1 MNDASIAYPWGRG
14 RRPGRTPAAG
24 GFTLVELLVVIAIIG
39 VLIGMTIP
47 AIQGLREM
55 SRRAACSQHLTKLSL
70 ALSAYHSQYGHYPAG
85 TIAAAG
91 PVRSEPIGFH
101 HNWISGL
108 MPMVDAPNV
117 AAAIDRSAGVYDP
130 ANQAVRE
137 LEIPFLQCPSA
148 VLALPYQATYAGN
161 QHPDEAPIDEG
172 NQGVFFLN
180 ETISNDDIRD
190 GLAYTLFVSEQV
202 QSFGK
207 PLSWMSGTRATLRN
221 TGHAINA
228 HRQTPVNG
236 WGPAFQDPLFV
247 GGFSSQHPQGA
258 QALDGARNPPGPR
271 PSLHK
276 PRSARPDLVSSLSA
290 FVHGKTGSVSAIE
303 RTSPTDPQARACAHR
318 HAQDPPESGRH
329 CHRSRTA

>member
-180 ETISNDDIRD
+180 ETISNDEIRD

-202 QSFGK
+202 QSFGQ

-221 TGHAINA
+221 AGHAINA
-228 HRQTPVNG
+228 HLRTPDAG
-236 WGPAFQDPLFV
+236 WGPPFQDPLFV

-258 QALDGARNPPGPR
+258 YILDGGGGVRFLGET
-271 PSLHK
+271 
-276 PRSARPDLVSSLSA
+276 V
-290 FVHGKTGSVSAIE
+290 
-303 RTSPTDPQARACAHR
+303 DPKILQQMAHR
-318 HAQDPPESGRH
+318 ADGQLPLEWQAEDAS
-329 CHRSRTA
+329 